1 MKKPLSNVKENQRP
15 AANDG
20 HKIDYEIKADKVR
33 VIGHDGQNL
42 GLMSLETA
50 IELAHDKELQLV
62 QVGTLDQDGSVAAKI
77 MDIGKF
83 LYEKKKQRTEAKKK
97 QKVIELKELKFRPN
111 IGEGDYKFRV
121 ERISEFLEEGKHV
134 KVTLQFKGREIASKD
149 TLGGSLFGRIEK
161 DVLASFGDNFDM
173 QKESKGGPLWSKIF
187 VPKAA

>member
-1 MKKPLSNVKENQRP
+1 MKKPLSNTKENQRP
-15 AANDG
+15 AVNDG

-42 GLMSLETA
+42 GLMSLEAA

-62 QVGTLDQDGSVAAKI
+62 QVGTPDQDGSVAAKI

-111 IGEGDYKFRV
+111 IGDGDYKFRV

-149 TLGGSLFGRIEK
+149 TLGGNLFGRIEK